1 MKIDTKKIYFSK
13 IILAIIV
20 LLVLL
25 NIIEIEIKNNSI
37 DILVLIT
44 FALVGTYS
52 IFQIYKDKIPFTL
65 NKTFWYFNLIFF
77 CILSLIQYLSD
88 YEELGF

>member
-25 NIIEIEIKNNSI
+25 NIIEIEIKI
-37 DILVLIT
+37 
-44 FALVGTYS
+44 
-52 IFQIYKDKIPFTL
+52 
-65 NKTFWYFNLIFF
+65 
-77 CILSLIQYLSD
+77 IQ
-88 YEELGF
+88 